1 MRKITAYFLRG
12 LLVFVPA
19 ALTVAAIV
27 FAFTR
32 LDSILRGLLHI
43 DIPGLGLALTIAAII
58 LIGILASNFAGRWFF
73 NLIDRLFTRLPL
85 IKLLYNSLKDF
96 ISAFAGEKKSFDKPA
111 LVQLTPG
118 GPLAVGF
125 ITRESLEI
133 LGLADHVAVY
143 FPPAPY
149 SSSPPTAS
157 DPSTSTAPTQW
168 PSSSPEASPAP
179 RNSSG
184 KPHRPGPIRNQEPF
198 PQCR

>member
-96 ISAFAGEKKSFDKPA
+96 ISAFAGEKKSCDKPA

-143 FPPAPY
+143 FPQSYNFAGSVLVIPADRVRPLNVD
-149 SSSPPTAS
+149 SA
-157 DPSTSTAPTQW
+157 DAM
-168 PSSSPEASPAP
+168 AFVV
-179 RNSSG
+179 SG
-184 KPHRPGPIRNQEPF
+184 GVTGAQKQ
-198 PQCR
+198 